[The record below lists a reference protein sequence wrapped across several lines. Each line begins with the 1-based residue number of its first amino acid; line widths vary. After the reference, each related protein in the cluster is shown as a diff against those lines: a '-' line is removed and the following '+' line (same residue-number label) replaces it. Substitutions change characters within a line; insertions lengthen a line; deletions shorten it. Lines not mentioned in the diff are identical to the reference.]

1 MIEKLDVS
9 ILITTKNYSK
19 IEHQYKNFKNSS
31 LKFEI
36 IVVGPCNYFSKNSNF
51 KFFESYCKPVQCMQ
65 IALDKANG
73 EWIIIWVDD
82 IFFCNLKKK
91 NLDQLIK
98 LARKNKK
105 KLISLRLF
113 NKINRDLESYRLIH
127 GNTKT
132 PLMPICAPI
141 KKNEIKKIGYYF
153 NKNFIATLF
162 DLDLYLRMMAA
173 GFKTKFSNIY
183 IKENINSNYS
193 LNQDYQAHDRKCL
206 SSVLNKKKNK
216 IISFNN
222 KKLDTPQGPRGRWLF
237 NNKYYYKYVLSL
249 YFLIFKKIF
258 PIYKIK
264 FYLYKIKNNYLNN
277 LIKKI

>member
-141 KKNEIKKIGYYF
+141 KKNEIKKIG
-153 NKNFIATLF
+153 
-162 DLDLYLRMMAA
+162 
-173 GFKTKFSNIY
+173 
-183 IKENINSNYS
+183 
-193 LNQDYQAHDRKCL
+193 
-206 SSVLNKKKNK
+206 
-216 IISFNN
+216 
-222 KKLDTPQGPRGRWLF
+222 
-237 NNKYYYKYVLSL
+237 
-249 YFLIFKKIF
+249 
-258 PIYKIK
+258 
-264 FYLYKIKNNYLNN
+264 
-277 LIKKI
+277 